1 MTKNVTYRTIHSKVR
16 VYIGNHPF
24 VSNMVAAGFA
34 NYSALARK
42 IQKEIGG
49 NAETIKVA
57 LIRESANAAKFT
69 GYDDDKVRSLLKNSR
84 MSLHDNTAVVIS
96 EDKLSIQR
104 LIASEIT
111 ANNVYVVDQ
120 TKLNLTETKRIK
132 IFRDLVA
139 LIINSPEKLEKTP
152 GVIAFL
158 TQYFAS
164 KNINIRELISC
175 YTDTIIVLDRKDA
188 SKAFE
193 LFRDFVIA

>member
-1 MTKNVTYRTIHSKVR
+1 MTKNVPNRTIHSKVR
-16 VYIGNHPF
+16 TYIENHPF
-24 VSNMVAAGFA
+24 VSNMIAAGFV

-42 IQKEIGG
+42 MQKELGG
-49 NAETIKVA
+49 NVETIKVA
-57 LIRESANAAKFT
+57 LLRESGNAAKFT
-69 GYDDDKVRSLLKNSR
+69 GYDEDKVRNLLKNSR
-84 MSLHDNTAVVIS
+84 MSLQDNTAVVIS
-96 EDKLSIQR
+96 EDKLNIQR

-111 ANNVYVVDQ
+111 TNNIYIVDQ
-120 TKLNLTETKRIK
+120 TKLSANETKRIK

-193 LFRDFVIA
+193 LFKDFVIA